1 MREIKFRVFFYDG
14 TDYRSGGMISL
25 GEAMLEEYVVI
36 KFDDRNT
43 LLPFD
48 ECSILMQ
55 YTGLKDKN
63 GKEIYE
69 SDHDQNFDVVK
80 WCDKRNGWSVW
91 AYDYPTK
98 EYVFCHCYECEG
110 NFELSEALKDFEVIG
125 NIYEVSK

>member
-55 YTGLKDKN
+55 YTGLKDSK
-63 GKEIYE
+63 GVEIYE
-69 SDHDQNFDVVK
+69 GDILKCEIGQDEKVEFK
-80 WCDKRNGWSVW
+80 NGMFIGRYR
-91 AYDYPTK
+91 ATPLYDIWLNQEIK
-98 EYVFCHCYECEG
+98 
-110 NFELSEALKDFEVIG
+110 VIG
-125 NIYEVSK
+125 NIYEESK

>member
-55 YTGLKDKN
+55 YTGLKDSK
-63 GKEIYE
+63 GVEIYE
-69 SDHDQNFDVVK
+69 GDIVHLPKGDSDSGLTETVVFE
-80 WCDKRNGWSVW
+80 NGC
-91 AYDYPTK
+91 
-98 EYVFCHCYECEG
+98 FM
-110 NFELSEALKDFEVIG
+110 LKDWRPLKDMDWKHWKIIG
-125 NIYEVSK
+125 NIYEDKK